1 MIFAHWRA
9 RRAARALIDQIHG
22 EIVAAARSPA
32 LYTGC
37 GVPDDLD
44 GRFEMTTLHAD
55 LLLRRLAELGA
66 TDLAQDLV
74 DRVFEAFD
82 DALREMAVSDA
93 GVAKR
98 MTKMAG
104 AYFGRVR
111 AYAPALDAEDPTA
124 LAVSLA
130 RNALRVGDAVRPEA
144 LRLAERTLGLQRRL
158 AKIPLEAFLN
168 GRFRFPTPETSS

>member
-1 MIFAHWRA
+1 MIFARWRA
-9 RRAARALIDQIHG
+9 RRAARNLIDQIHG
-22 EIVAAARSPA
+22 EIVAAARDPA
-32 LYTGC
+32 LFTVC

-55 LLLRRLAELGA
+55 LTLRRLGVLGA

-98 MTKMAG
+98 MTKMAS
-104 AYFGRVR
+104 AYFGRAK
-111 AYAPALDAEDPTA
+111 AYAAALDAEDASA
-124 LAVSLA
+124 LAEALA
-130 RNALRVGDAVRPEA
+130 RNALRASDVAMPAA
-144 LRLAERTLGLQRRL
+144 LRLAERTLNLQRRL
-158 AKIPLEAFLN
+158 AEIPLEAFLS
-168 GRFRFPTPETSS
+168 GRFRFPAPETLS